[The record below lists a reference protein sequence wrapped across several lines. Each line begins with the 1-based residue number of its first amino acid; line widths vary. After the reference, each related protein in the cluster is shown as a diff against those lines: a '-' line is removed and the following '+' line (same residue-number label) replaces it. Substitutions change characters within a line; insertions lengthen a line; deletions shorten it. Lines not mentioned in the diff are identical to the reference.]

1 MLVPGELF
9 PTSRSLAEDDITGTP
24 MEGIEHLG
32 QYVYEM
38 TQAKIKALSEE
49 GRTPMAPM
57 DADEVMATIG
67 EEEEEEEEEEEAD
80 DEERDV
86 QPESILD

>member
-1 MLVPGELF
+1 MLIPGELF
-9 PTSRSLAEDDITGTP
+9 PTSRGFVEDAASTP

-38 TQAKIKALSEE
+38 TQAKIKALAEE
-49 GRTPMAPM
+49 GSAAAPAT

-67 EEEEEEEEEEEAD
+67 EEGEDED
-80 DEERDV
+80 DEDKERFV